1 MAAAPPLMTLDEY
14 LGTPETSLPA
24 ELAFGEL
31 HVADAPSPRHQSVV
45 GRLFRALD
53 DHVRAERAGE
63 VWLAPLDVVLDVSR
77 ALVVQPDLL
86 FISKARSAIV
96 RDRIYGAPDLV
107 VEVLSPSARVG
118 HVEQHL
124 AWFAE
129 YGVRECWLVH
139 LDRREITV
147 VASAAG
153 RTERARFTAR
163 EPIASRVLPRFGRSL
178 EEMLM
183 PARQGA

>member
-1 MAAAPPLMTLDEY
+1 MAAAPALMTVDEY
-14 LGTPETSLPA
+14 LRTPETPLPA
-24 ELAFGEL
+24 ELALGEL
-31 HVADAPSPRHQSVV
+31 RVADAPSPRHQSAV

-53 DHVRAERAGE
+53 DHVRAEEAGD
-63 VWLAPLDVVLDVSR
+63 VWLAPLDVVLDVRR
-77 ALVVQPDLL
+77 ALVLQPDLL
-86 FISKARSAIV
+86 FISNARSAIV

-107 VEVLSPSARVG
+107 IEVLSPSARVG

-139 LDRREITV
+139 LDRHEITV

-153 RTERARFTAR
+153 RLERSRFTAR

-178 EEMLM
+178 EEMLG
-183 PARQGA
+183 PARRGA